1 MLARFVLR
9 RALALVPVV
18 LGVTVITFL
27 LMHST
32 AGSYV
37 PGLALNP
44 NLTAKDVALLR
55 SQLGL
60 DQPLWIQYLDWMGL
74 AWILQHLGLGGLLV
88 GAHDVTPGLLEGSF
102 GQSMTDGSA
111 VTSQILDRL
120 PNTVLLTVTAI
131 LVGIAIAIPLGV
143 MGALRRGSRLDHLL
157 TTVSVGGV
165 AVPQF
170 WLGLL
175 LILVLSVKLH
185 DLGLPFLPSGGI
197 TTPFTGGDPLD
208 RAAHLVMPATVLS
221 FVYLATWSRFTR
233 SSMLEALSQDYVRTA
248 RAKGMTTRRVTYVH
262 ALRNAVLPLVT
273 LVGLELPG
281 LVGGG
286 LVVEAVFGWPGIGLL
301 AYQRALAY
309 DYTTVLGVVTFASVL
324 VVAGNLLA
332 DVLYAAFDPRI
343 RLT

>member
-1 MLARFVLR
+1 MLAKFVLR
-9 RALALVPVV
+9 RALAAVPVV

-60 DQPLWIQYLDWMGL
+60 DQPLWVQYVDWIGV

-88 GAHDVTPGLLEGSF
+88 GGHDSHAGLLEGNF
-102 GQSMTDGSA
+102 GQSMVDGSA
-111 VTSQILDRL
+111 VTAQIMDRL
-120 PNTVLLTVTAI
+120 PNTLFLTFTAI
-131 LVGIAIAIPLGV
+131 VLGITIAIPLGV
-143 MGALRRGSRLDHLL
+143 AGALRRGSRLDHALGL
-157 TTVSVGGV
+157 ASIGGV

-175 LILVLSVKLH
+175 LVLFFSVKFH
-185 DLGLPFLPSGGI
+185 DWGLPFLPSSGI
-197 TTPFTGGDPLD
+197 VTPFTGGDALD
-208 RAAHLVMPATVLS
+208 RLAHLAMPAAVLS
-221 FVYLATWSRFTR
+221 FFYLAVWSRYTR
-233 SSMLEALSQDYVRTA
+233 SSMLEVLSQDYVRTA
-248 RAKGMTTRRVTYVH
+248 RAKGMADRRVTYVH
-262 ALRNAVLPLVT
+262 ALRNAVIPMVT

-281 LVGGG
+281 LVSGG

-301 AYQRALAY
+301 AFQRAVAY
-309 DYTTVLGVVTFASVL
+309 DYTMVLGIVTFAAIL

-332 DVLYAAFDPRI
+332 DTLYAAVDPRI
-343 RLT
+343 RLA